1 MPDKNST
8 ARLLAICGADRRGLT
23 AVPASAKIK
32 AHRCQEMR
40 HYLEFNPDHDNRDKR
55 FHRALRSQ
63 HARTH
68 TNKRS
73 HTNKQANDHTHTQ
86 TTSLQHKYI
95 AFTALACTLG

>member
-32 AHRCQEMR
+32 AHHCREMR
-40 HYLEFNPDHDNRDKR
+40 HYLEFNPDHDGDSRDKR

-63 HARTH
+63 HARAH

-73 HTNKQANDHTHTQ
+73 HTHTHKQ
-86 TTSLQHKYI
+86 TITHTHKQLLFSTSTEPSQH
-95 AFTALACTLG
+95 